1 MMSETVAVDVH
12 AVLEMLLP
20 QRLDEYGLL

>member
-1 MMSETVAVDVH
+1 MISETVAVDVR

-20 QRLDEYGLL
+20 QRPDEYGLL